1 MRRMIVIAFFQQLAI
16 LSSAFMCMDFNF
28 CLFYIERGILICWR
42 ITLRGRE
49 IYLLRE
55 HPSENHAVL
64 KYRSTSTLSD
74 FAQILCKV
82 T

>member
-1 MRRMIVIAFFQQLAI
+1 MATV
-16 LSSAFMCMDFNF
+16 
-28 CLFYIERGILICWR
+28 R
-42 ITLRGRE
+42 IYARNAHWLGKT
-49 IYLLRE
+49 